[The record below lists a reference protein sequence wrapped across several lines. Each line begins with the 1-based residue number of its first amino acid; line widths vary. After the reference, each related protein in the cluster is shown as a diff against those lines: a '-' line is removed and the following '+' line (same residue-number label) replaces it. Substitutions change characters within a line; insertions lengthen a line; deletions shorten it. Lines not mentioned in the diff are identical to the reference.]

1 MGNNCSFDSSS
12 SFHQVVKDSLERK
25 RADVVELYQPM
36 TESMK
41 EIHGGLVQCMSMTL
55 AELKR
60 SNTTVGIF
68 FLFRFQVIIF
78 SQLDLDDLNVENAYF
93 RSFDAIVRR
102 QLDPVWHK
110 VGPRTKQ
117 LVSDLATLRRLL
129 SYALQLRFLSFVN
142 TIVKVYAQL

>member
-1 MGNNCSFDSSS
+1 METRGFDSCL
-12 SFHQVVKDSLERK
+12 SFHQAVKDSLERK

-41 EIHGGLVQCMSMTL
+41 EIHGGLVQCMSTTL

-60 SNTTVGIF
+60 SHTTVVFLLIF
-68 FLFRFQVIIF
+68 HSCSQVLICP
-78 SQLDLDDLNVENAYF
+78 QLDLDDLNVENAYF

-102 QLDPVWHK
+102 QLDSVWHK

-117 LVSDLATLRRLL
+117 LVNDLATLRRLL
-129 SYALQLRFLSFVN
+129 
-142 TIVKVYAQL
+142 VYDL

>member
-1 MGNNCSFDSSS
+1 
-12 SFHQVVKDSLERK
+12 
-25 RADVVELYQPM
+25 
-36 TESMK
+36 MK

-60 SNTTVGIF
+60 SNTTVRFFIF
-68 FLFRFQVIIF
+68 LSRFQAFIF
-78 SQLDLDDLNVENAYF
+78 LKLDLEDLNVENAYF

-129 SYALQLRFLSFVN
+129 SYALQHIFLV
-142 TIVKVYAQL
+142 IR

>member
-1 MGNNCSFDSSS
+1 MGSNCSFDSCS

-68 FLFRFQVIIF
+68 
-78 SQLDLDDLNVENAYF
+78 
-93 RSFDAIVRR
+93 
-102 QLDPVWHK
+102 
-110 VGPRTKQ
+110 
-117 LVSDLATLRRLL
+117 
-129 SYALQLRFLSFVN
+129 LSF
-142 TIVKVYAQL
+142 TFPSIHIFPARSR